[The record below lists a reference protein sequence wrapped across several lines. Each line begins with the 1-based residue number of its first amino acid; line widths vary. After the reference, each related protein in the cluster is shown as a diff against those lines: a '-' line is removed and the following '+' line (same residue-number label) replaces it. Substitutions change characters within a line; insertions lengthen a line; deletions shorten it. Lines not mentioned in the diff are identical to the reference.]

1 MTNYNVLVTRKLPQK
16 AFDFLEKKGV
26 KLEINPKDEVM
37 PHDEIVQRVKGKDGL
52 LCLLTDRIDAE
63 IMDAGK
69 DTLKMI
75 ANYAVGYNN
84 IDIDAANAR
93 GIPVSNTPGVL
104 TETTADLAFTLLL
117 AIARRIVESDR
128 FVRAGNF
135 KGWGPLLQL
144 GQDIYQKTLGII
156 GCGRIGSAVAY
167 RAVKGFKMRVLYYDS
182 DRKPKLE
189 EELGLEYCSLEALLK
204 EADFISLHVPLTD
217 TTKHM
222 IDAKELS
229 LMKPSACLINT
240 SRGAVINEEALVDCL
255 QNKGIFGA
263 ALDVYEYEPKLTN
276 GLEKLD
282 NVILTAHI
290 GSASI
295 ETRTKM
301 AMIAAENL
309 IAGMEGRRPE
319 NCVNPEVLE

>member
-1 MTNYNVLVTRKLPQK
+1 MTKYNVLVTRKLPQK
-16 AFDFLEKKGV
+16 ALDFLEKKGV

-37 PHDEIVQRVKGKDGL
+37 PHDEIVQRIKDKDGL

-63 IMDAGK
+63 IMDAVKG
-69 DTLKMI
+69 TLKMI

-84 IDIDAANAR
+84 IDIEAATER

-128 FVRAGNF
+128 FVRAGKF
-135 KGWGPLLQL
+135 KGWGPMLQL
-144 GQDIYQKTLGII
+144 GQDVHQKTLGIV
-156 GCGRIGSAVAY
+156 GCGRIGSAVAH
-167 RAVKGFKMRVLYYDS
+167 RAVKGFKMKVIYYDS
-182 DRKPKLE
+182 DRKPELE

-204 EADFISLHVPLTD
+204 ESDFISLHVPLTEK
-217 TTKHM
+217 TKHM
-222 IDAKELS
+222 IDAKALA

-240 SRGAVINEEALVDCL
+240 SRGAVIDEEALVNAL
-255 QNKGIFGA
+255 QNNEIFGA
-263 ALDVYEYEPKLTN
+263 ALDVYEHEPKLTP
-276 GLEKLD
+276 GLKDLD
-282 NVILTAHI
+282 NIILTAHI

-309 IAGMEGRRPE
+309 LAGLEGKKPK
-319 NCVNPEVLE
+319 NCVNPKVLD